1 MRRRKL
7 ARRTAQRSMQWL
19 STALVSSAAPA
30 SPAGRRKR
38 RLIPSSARVAPH
50 SHAAGYACV
59 PATEVVA
66 VCDLLSE
73 RTQDAAAT
81 WQDRWPGITQYQDY
95 REMLANERLDMVSV
109 VTSDHRHADIT
120 VAAAEAG
127 ARAIF
132 CEKPLAT
139 TLADADRMIAAIE
152 KHKVFLSV
160 DHSRRW
166 QPQWFEARAA
176 IRNGAIGRVRTV
188 IGKLGGARAMLFR
201 NGTHLMDAIC
211 FFADGEPAW
220 LSARYDDNFAD
231 YGPRYAGD
239 GGHDP
244 ATDPGV
250 CAFML
255 FENGVRAFYIGS
267 QNAATGFELEVTG
280 ETGRIRLGNAVSAEI
295 ETADGV
301 QSLAPATA
309 AVSGSAAAIEEL
321 IALVEGRG
329 SLPQISGPADGRRV
343 VEALLAVAQS
353 GAQGGAPITF
363 PVREL

>member
-1 MRRRKL
+1 MATYRVGIVGCTGI
-7 ARRTAQRSMQWL
+7 AS
-19 STALVSSAAPA
+19 APA
-30 SPAGRRKR
+30 RNQSHPIFGA
-38 RLIPSSARVAPH
+38 AAPH
-50 SHAAGYACV
+50 SHAAGYSCV

-66 VCDLLSE
+66 VCDLVPE
-73 RTQDAAAT
+73 RTQDFVSK
-81 WQDRWPGITQYQDY
+81 WQHQWPNITQYQDY
-95 REMLANERLDMVSV
+95 REMLARENLDMVSV

-120 VAAAEAG
+120 IAAAEAG

-152 KHKVFLSV
+152 EHGVYLSV

-166 QPQWFEARAA
+166 QPQWYEARQA
-176 IRNGAIGRVRTV
+176 IRDGAIGKVRMV

-201 NGTHLMDAIC
+201 NGTHLTDAIC
-211 FFADGEPAW
+211 FFADGEPEW
-220 LSARYDDNFAD
+220 LTARYDENFVD

-244 ATDPGV
+244 ATDPG
-250 CAFML
+250 ANALIL
-255 FENGVRAFYIGS
+255 FANGVRALYVGE
-267 QNAATGFELEVTG
+267 QNVATGFEVEVLG
-280 ETGRIRLGNAVSAEI
+280 ETGRIRLGNTAAAEI

-301 QSLAPATA
+301 QALAPATA

-329 SLPQISGPADGRRV
+329 TLPQISGPYDGRRV
-343 VEALLAVAQS
+343 VEVLVATVQS
-353 GAQGGAPITF
+353 AASGGAPVTF
-363 PVREL
+363 PVQDE

>member
-1 MRRRKL
+1 MATYRVGIVGCTGIASQP
-7 ARRTAQRSMQWL
+7 ARSL
-19 STALVSSAAPA
+19 SHPVYGAA
-30 SPAGRRKR
+30 
-38 RLIPSSARVAPH
+38 APH
-50 SHAAGYACV
+50 SHAAGYNCV

-66 VCDLLSE
+66 VCDLLPD
-73 RTQDAAAT
+73 RTQDFVSK
-81 WQDRWPGITQYQDY
+81 WQHRWPGITQHQDY
-95 REMLANERLDMVSV
+95 REMLARENLDIVSV
-109 VTSDHRHADIT
+109 VTGDDRHADIT

-139 TLADADRMIAAIE
+139 NLADADRMIAAVE
-152 KHKVFLSV
+152 KHGVFLSV

-176 IRNGAIGRVRTV
+176 IRNGAIGPVRTV
-188 IGKLGGARAMLFR
+188 VGNIGGPRAMLFR
-201 NGTHLMDAIC
+201 NGTHMTDAIC

-220 LSARYDDNFAD
+220 LTARYDDRFAD

-244 ATDPGV
+244 STDPGV
-250 CAFML
+250 CAFYL
-255 FENGVRAFYIGS
+255 FSNGVRAFYSGS
-267 QNAATGFELEVTG
+267 QGVATGFEIEVLG
-280 ETGRIRLGNAVSAEI
+280 ETGRIRLGNAVAATI

-301 QSLAPATA
+301 QALESATA

-329 SLPQISGPADGRRV
+329 TLPQISGPYDGRRV
-343 VEALLAVAQS
+343 TAILVAAVQS
-353 GAQGGAPITF
+353 AAQGGAPVTF
-363 PVREL
+363 PVKE

>member
-1 MRRRKL
+1 MATYRVGIVGCTGIASRPGQ
-7 ARRTAQRSMQWL
+7 AL
-19 STALVSSAAPA
+19 SHPVFGAA
-30 SPAGRRKR
+30 
-38 RLIPSSARVAPH
+38 APH

-66 VCDLLSE
+66 VCDLIPE

-81 WQDRWPGITQYQDY
+81 WQDRWPGISQYQDY
-95 REMLANERLDMVSV
+95 REMLANERLDIVSV

-120 VAAAEAG
+120 VDAAEAG

-152 KHKVFLSV
+152 KHGVFLSV

-166 QPQWFEARAA
+166 QPQWHEARAA
-176 IRNGAIGRVRTV
+176 IRNGAIGPVRTV

-201 NGTHLMDAIC
+201 NGTHLMDAVC
-211 FFADGEPAW
+211 FFADGEPEW
-220 LSARYDDNFAD
+220 LSARYDDSFAD

-250 CAFML
+250 CTFML
-255 FENGVRAFYIGS
+255 FDNGVRGFYIGS
-267 QNAATGFELEVTG
+267 QNAATGFEVEVTG
-280 ETGRIRLGNAVSAEI
+280 ETGRIRLGNSIGAEI
-295 ETADGV
+295 ETAEGV
-301 QSLAPATA
+301 QALAPETAT
-309 AVSGSAAAIEEL
+309 VSGSAAAIEEL

-329 SLPQISGPADGRRV
+329 TTPQISGPYDGRRV
-343 VEALLAVAQS
+343 VEALIATAQS
-353 GAQGGAPITF
+353 AAHGGAPVTF
-363 PVREL
+363 PVSE